1 MEKFISIALKN
12 FKFKIISKIIVDRL
26 TNFMPNIDSK
36 DQIGFIKGRCIRD
49 GIYITI
55 EAINHLD
62 NMCFRGNLAI
72 KVVIAK
78 ALATISLD
86 FFLYV
91 LKKFG
96 SNFTLCKWIHAILA
110 SSFLFVSINGKFHGY
125 FNCSRESDKV
135 TLFHLCFF
143 VWLKKF

>member
-1 MEKFISIALKN
+1 MSIALEN
-12 FKFKIISKIIVDRL
+12 FKFKIISKIIVNRL
-26 TNFMPNIDSK
+26 TTFMPNIDSK

-49 GIYITI
+49 RIYIASK
-55 EAINHLD
+55 AINNL
-62 NMCFRGNLAI
+62 NNNYFRGNLAI

-78 ALATISLD
+78 AFDTISLD

-110 SSFLFVSINGKFHGY
+110 SYFLFVSINGKFHGY

-135 TLFHLCFF
+135 TLFHLCFS